1 MNINK
6 TQVSENINTRVTQ
19 LKKNEKNTYREGQ
32 IYEEILERIPE
43 RKPVVNNKRKGN
55 RLLFGVTVTTLTAI
69 MAGTVFYAM
78 HQNQPKKNSIQS
90 MHISNII

>member
-6 TQVSENINTRVTQ
+6 TQVSENINNCVPH
-19 LKKNEKNTYREGQ
+19 LKKNAYREGQ
-32 IYEEILERIPE
+32 IYEEVLEQIPE